1 MKSPRS
7 PYLVPNLVVALVVA
21 AAGAGIGYA
30 ILDGDGPDEAAALD
44 RAATERA
51 WAAEVCGG
59 VTTWRSE
66 IRESVADVRD
76 GIDIF
81 DPTGSVDV
89 ARAAFDRARAA
100 TETLVAD
107 LRAAPVPDTPR
118 GRALAT
124 AVDELLGHASAHLE
138 EIALRVAAIGEV
150 GIIDALGGPG
160 LLDESSALVDDLRT
174 DLDALRAPARELLDV
189 LRAQDECDPLLE
201 LLRLD
206 EPNQPGAS
214 GVSDASVD

>member
-1 MKSPRS
+1 MQSPRS

-21 AAGAGIGYA
+21 AAGVGIGYA
-30 ILDGDGPDEAAALD
+30 IIDGDGDGDDGGGA
-44 RAATERA
+44 AATESA

-59 VTTWRSE
+59 VTAWRSE
-66 IRESVADVRD
+66 IGESLADVRD
-76 GIDIF
+76 RIDIF
-81 DPTGSVDV
+81 DPAGSVDA

-124 AVDELLGHASAHLE
+124 AVDDLLDHASAHLE

-150 GIIDALGGPG
+150 GIIDAIGGPG
-160 LLDESSALVDDLRT
+160 LLDETRALVDDLRT
-174 DLDALRAPARELLDV
+174 DLDALRAPASELLDV
-189 LRAQDECDPLLE
+189 LRAQDECRALLE
-201 LLRLD
+201 LLHLD
-206 EPNQPGAS
+206 E
-214 GVSDASVD
+214 SDDTGEPAIA